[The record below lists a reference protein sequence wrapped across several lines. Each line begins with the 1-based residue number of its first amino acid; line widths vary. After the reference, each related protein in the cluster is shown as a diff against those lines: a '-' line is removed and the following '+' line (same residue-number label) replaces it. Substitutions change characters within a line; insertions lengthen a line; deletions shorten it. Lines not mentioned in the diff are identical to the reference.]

1 MMDSIW
7 YVLSVI
13 ADNKEGDFIT
23 CTQNS
28 SVMGVLVIQNLYGL
42 RDTKHPLVIKYTSA
56 FLVVARALKI

>member
-13 ADNKEGDFIT
+13 VDNKEGDFIT
-23 CTQNS
+23 CIQS
-28 SVMGVLVIQNLYGL
+28 LSVMGVLVIQNLYGL
-42 RDTKHPLVIKYTSA
+42 RDTKHLLDIKSTSA